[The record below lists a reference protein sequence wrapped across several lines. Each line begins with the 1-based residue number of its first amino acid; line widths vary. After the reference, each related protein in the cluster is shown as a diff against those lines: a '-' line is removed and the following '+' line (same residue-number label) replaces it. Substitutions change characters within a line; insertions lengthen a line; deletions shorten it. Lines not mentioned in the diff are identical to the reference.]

1 PSEPDAMLLKPI
13 IACTDP
19 ESVAFEFE
27 NSRTLLRHWQ
37 GLRVNGAVPRAD
49 AIDPASMKE
58 LLPEIVIYDLPDL
71 ATVRYRLAGT
81 LAVRRLGFEPRGTN
95 LVDFATPE
103 MRSLVTLAFNVV
115 ARSYVGLVSHFR
127 LVHDGGVP
135 ARMEMLFLPLLP
147 PAGEP
152 PRIISLISREKLPP
166 ELTRYGIDYPPEAI
180 DDACMFDLG
189 FGLPDLSMIPGLGIA
204 A

>member
-1 PSEPDAMLLKPI
+1 MPASPTPMLLKPI

-19 ESVAFEFE
+19 EAIAFEFE
-27 NSRTLLRHWQ
+27 NSRALLRYWRSKQ
-37 GLRVNGAVPRAD
+37 AGGLIPLAE
-49 AIDPASMKE
+49 AIEPAALKP
-58 LLPEIVIYDLPDL
+58 LLPELVIYDLPDL
-71 ATVRYRLAGT
+71 GTVRYRLAGT
-81 LAVRRLGFEPRGTN
+81 LAVQRLGFEPKGRN
-95 LVDFATPE
+95 LVEFATPE

-135 ARMEMLFLPLLP
+135 ARMEMLLLPLTP

-152 PRIISLISREKLPP
+152 PRVISVISREELPP
-166 ELTRYGIDYPPEAI
+166 ELTRFGIDHPPETI
-180 DDACMFDLG
+180 DDATVFDIG
-189 FGLPDLSMIPGLGIA
+189 YGLPNLSMIPGLNA